1 MRKKIL
7 TFFITSI
14 CLLLWACNSFALVT
28 QYQEAIDAFKRKD
41 FKTAYELILPLA
53 KKGFSKAQYSLGMM
67 YEKGKGVDKDSDKA
81 KKWFQFAADQG
92 LAKAQEKID
101 FISEKRLKPKQEDN
115 PIALAG
121 NHINLNTI
129 SLKNGLDALNN
140 KNYASAH
147 KLFLELAEQGDVE
160 AQYNLGLMYGKGKG
174 VQKNYSEAV
183 KWWGL
188 AAEQGNGKA
197 QTNLGWMYE
206 IGKGVLK
213 DENKAAHWYQI
224 ASSQGISKAQEKLNS
239 LLNKTKKNLQVNTTR
254 SSDKP
259 SQVNTKSLTTAKDDF
274 DAPRHSPDAFTEPD
288 DETND
293 SDRLHAAQK
302 LLDNKEFA
310 TAHKLFLDLADK
322 GIAEAQINLG
332 MMFEAGQGVLQDYAE
347 AIRRY
352 RLAADLGLIEAQEKL
367 DLLSNKIA
375 EAQINLGLGVRF
387 ETGQGVPQ
395 DYAEAIRRYR
405 LAANLG
411 LIEAQEKLDL
421 LINKMQE
428 HLLENPASANE
439 FKSPKETQDIQMKT
453 TSFPS
458 ELNQNESKKNKPS
471 ELTDQSNKKIK
482 QEQLESIS
490 DSLSELNTGST
501 AFDGD
506 AIIAA
511 SYNPGK
517 SKAYYSTDF
526 KDIAVEPSPQKNID
540 PPRDFSEQFSASTA
554 KDISQNNS
562 SVTTPSDQ
570 VLKYLDKWA
579 RSWEKQ
585 DTDLYLSFYVKS
597 FKGLEEKHLDWR
609 ISRQAALKRHTN
621 ISIQIKDIQISSIK
635 DTLQTNFTQSFESD
649 SYSDIGIKKLVWV
662 KNRSDWRIIKEIWV
676 PQKNHTYMLQI
687 FIIKL

>member
-352 RLAADLGLIEAQEKL
+352 RLAA
-367 DLLSNKIA
+367 
-375 EAQINLGLGVRF
+375 
-387 ETGQGVPQ
+387 
-395 DYAEAIRRYR
+395 
-405 LAANLG
+405 NLG

-676 PQKNHTYMLQI
+676 PQKNHN
-687 FIIKL
+687 